1 MESVVLVRYGEIG
14 LKGKNRPAFENR
26 LVQNLRRA
34 LGPEIEASV
43 RREHGRIVVDFGGRE
58 APRQAI
64 DRLRSVFG
72 VVSISP
78 AKAAP
83 LSLDEALA
91 GARLLV
97 EEKLQAT
104 KGPVRFKVE
113 AKRSNKQFP
122 LTSPEL
128 NGRFGGYLLRAFP
141 RLEVDVHAPDFV
153 LHVEVREKAIYLYTE
168 ILPGPGGLPV
178 GSSSEG
184 LLLLSGGI
192 DSPVAG
198 WLAMKRGIR
207 LRAIHFHSFPFTS
220 DRSKEKVIDLAG
232 VLSRYS
238 FEPIPV
244 YVVNFT
250 PAQTAIRQH
259 VPPAMTITVMRRMM
273 LRIASRI
280 AAQHGIPAL
289 ITGESV
295 GQVASQTLESMAAI
309 NEVTSMPI
317 LRPLVAMDKGE
328 IVELAQQIGTY
339 DLSVLPYPDCC
350 TLFVPDRPETR
361 PRIERVRA
369 AEADMPIDELVDEA
383 VATVDVVEPVLE
395 PSLSL

>member
-1 MESVVLVRYGEIG
+1 L
-14 LKGKNRPAFENR
+14 
-26 LVQNLRRA
+26 
-34 LGPEIEASV
+34 
-43 RREHGRIVVDFGGRE
+43 
-58 APRQAI
+58 
-64 DRLRSVFG
+64 
-72 VVSISP
+72 
-78 AKAAP
+78 
-83 LSLDEALA
+83 
-91 GARLLV
+91 
-97 EEKLQAT
+97 T
-104 KGPVRFKVE
+104 FKVE
-113 AKRSNKQFP
+113 TKRSNKQFP
-122 LTSPEL
+122 FTSPEL

-141 RLEVDVHAPDFV
+141 RLAVDVHAPDFV

-250 PAQTAIRQH
+250 PVQTAIRQH

-280 AAQHGIPAL
+280 ASQHGIPAL

-369 AEADMPIDELVDEA
+369 AEAGMPIDELVHEA
-383 VATVDVVEPVLE
+383 VATVEVVEPVLE